1 MPIGRASSIFR
12 FTKKFAYSDRAGRYV
27 NVQFDLFNAFNV
39 APVLSSVT
47 SFGPTVYYR
56 PRTIIQGRLMQF
68 GAQFP
73 SRRAT
78 WLGPGRF
85 LPNRPG
91 HISCHGN
98 TSMKRLMFV
107 LAVSLL
113 VVGFQAASAQR
124 PSTSTAPAIAFDSVP
139 DFLKLPTGMNFGE
152 VPGVAVDSRGL
163 VPCLADGQ
171 RVGPGLW
178 PRRRPVARVR
188 AEGES
193 SSARSARISYGWAFA
208 HSVRVDRNDEIWAID
223 KGSDMIIRL
232 NRAGRVVWVFGRRQE
247 SADGAEPWEHTN
259 PPQAPQ
265 DGRFRQP
272 TDIAWDSQGNS
283 YITDGY
289 VNSRVAKFSKAG
301 DWVKSFGEPGTD
313 PGQFRTPHAI
323 AIDTKDNIYIG
334 DRGNRRVQIFD
345 TEGKYLRE
353 WSIDVPPNFA
363 TRAVNGATPAAGSMN
378 GVGAPNSLCITPGPT
393 RCCSSV
399 RALAPAGSSS

>member
-1 MPIGRASSIFR
+1 
-12 FTKKFAYSDRAGRYV
+12 
-27 NVQFDLFNAFNV
+27 
-39 APVLSSVT
+39 
-47 SFGPTVYYR
+47 
-56 PRTIIQGRLMQF
+56 
-68 GAQFP
+68 
-73 SRRAT
+73 
-78 WLGPGRF
+78 
-85 LPNRPG
+85 
-91 HISCHGN
+91 
-98 TSMKRLMFV
+98 MKSLKFV
-107 LAVSLL
+107 LAVL
-113 VVGFQAASAQR
+113 VLAAAVHPTSAQR
-124 PSTSTAPAIAFDSVP
+124 PSASTAPMIAFDSVP

-152 VPGVAVDSRGL
+152 VPGVAVDSRGH
-163 VPCLADGQ
+163 VFVFSRSGSAS
-171 RVGPGLW
+171 GPAFG
-178 PRRRPVARVR
+178 PVA
-188 AEGES
+188 AQLLEFGPKGEFI
-193 SSARSARISYGWAFA
+193 REIGKDLYGWAFA
-208 HSVRVDRNDEIWAID
+208 HSVRIDRNDEIWAID

-232 NRAGRVVWVFGRRQE
+232 NKAGRVVWVFGRRQE

-301 DWVKSFGEPGTD
+301 DWVKSFGEPGTG

-323 AIDTKDNIYIG
+323 AIDSKDNIYVG

-378 GVGAPNSLCITPGPT
+378 GVGAPNSLCITPGPNQVLFLGEST
-393 RCCSSV
+393 WPGRIFKLTLDGKVLGVIGESGRNLKQFSGAHGLACPSENEIYVAESSNWRV
-399 RALAPAGSSS
+399 QKLLLKPTPAQTSSGQ